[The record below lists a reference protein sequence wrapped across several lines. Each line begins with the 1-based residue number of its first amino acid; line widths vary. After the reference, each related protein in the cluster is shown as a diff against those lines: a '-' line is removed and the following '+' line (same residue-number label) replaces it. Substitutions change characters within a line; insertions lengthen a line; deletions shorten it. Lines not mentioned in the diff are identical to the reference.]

1 MSTLFMLRNNKE
13 TIRIN
18 KLVKLNAGIVITGGG
33 MAGVCAAITAARAGI
48 NVVLVQDRP
57 VLGGNASSEIRLW
70 ILGATSSMGN
80 NNRWS
85 REGGVID
92 EILVENLFRNKEGN
106 PLILDTILLE
116 KVTNEPN
123 ITLLLN
129 TAAYEVTKKDEKVIQ
144 SVKAFC
150 SQNSTEYEL
159 SAPLFCDASGDGI
172 ISHLSGASFRMG
184 AESREEFGEQLAPEK
199 NYGEL
204 LGHSL
209 YFYSKRVEKPVKF
222 VPPAFAL
229 QDITKIPRYKMLNQK
244 DDGCRLWWIE
254 YGGTKDTVYDTE
266 TIKWELWKVIYG
278 AWNYIKNSG
287 KFEDVDNLTLEWVG
301 TIPGKRES
309 RRFEGMYMLT
319 QQNIVNQTQ
328 FNDAVSY
335 GGWALDLHPADGI
348 YSKLPGCNQWHSK
361 GIYQIPYRCYVSKD
375 IDNLFFAG
383 RIISSTHVAFGSSR
397 VMATCAL
404 GAQVVG
410 LAAAMCRKHS
420 LLPKDIIEE
429 SWITK
434 LQNALNRRGQSIP
447 GIPINYDADS
457 LMHQVSI
464 AASSI
469 CKLNI
474 IPFNGGWLRLDIGTA
489 ELLPMKK
496 GTCYHFKINVKAS
509 KRTILTVEL
518 RSSSKKFNYTPDI
531 TLETIKIPVK
541 EGEQFVELHFSAPI
555 PEDQYGFLLLRQN
568 KDIEVQESMS
578 RFTGIESIFN
588 GKNKAVSNN
597 GYQDAPERLGVDSFE
612 FWCPR
617 RRPEGQNIAMEISPA
632 LEPYDPVFLKNG
644 FTRPYLKTNAWA
656 ADPSEGNAEVVL
668 TWNSPQKISSVTLF
682 FDTDF
687 DNPLESSLRGHPEN
701 VIPFCIKEYS
711 IYNDTGIVLYKT
723 NNNHQTINKIDLKR
737 PIETSYL
744 KIQFKRL
751 DIHIP
756 VALFEILVQ

>member
-1 MSTLFMLRNNKE
+1 MLKNNKK

-18 KLVKLNAGIVITGGG
+18 KLVKLSADIIVTGGG
-33 MAGVCAAITAARAGI
+33 MSGICAAITAARNGI
-48 NVVLVQDRP
+48 KVVLVQDRP

-199 NYGEL
+199 SYGEL

-209 YFYSKRVEKPVKF
+209 YFYSKRVEKPVRF

-309 RRFEGMYMLT
+309 RRFEGLYMLM
-319 QQNIVNQTQ
+319 QRDIVNQTQ

-335 GGWALDLHPADGI
+335 GGWSLDLHPADGI

-420 LLPKDIIEE
+420 LVPKDIIEE

-447 GIPINYDADS
+447 GIPINYNADS
-457 LMHQVSI
+457 LMRQVSI
-464 AASSI
+464 AASSV

-496 GTCYHFKINVKAS
+496 GTCYCFKINVKAS
-509 KRTILTVEL
+509 KRTTLTVEL
-518 RSSSKKFNYTPDI
+518 RISSKKFNYTPDV
-531 TLETIKIPVK
+531 TLETIKTPLK
-541 EGEQFVELHFSAPI
+541 EVEQFVELNFSIPI
-555 PEDQYGFLLLRQN
+555 PEDQYGFVLFHLN

-578 RFTGIESIFN
+578 RYTGIQSIFN

-597 GYQDAPERLGVDSFE
+597 GYQDAPEQLGVDSFE

-617 RRPEGQNIAMEISPA
+617 RRPEGRNVAMEISPA
-632 LEPYDPVFLKNG
+632 LEPYDPVFLRNG

-656 ADPSEGNAEVVL
+656 ADPSEDNAEVVF

-711 IYNDTGIVLYKT
+711 IVDDNDMVLYKT
-723 NNNHQTINKIDLKR
+723 SNNHQTINEIHLKQ
-737 PIETSYL
+737 PVETSYL
-744 KIQFKRL
+744 KLQFRRP